1 VRVRNQRRVM
11 IATAIAL
18 TSGLAFAQF
27 CPPQYQENF
36 VQPMFQNA
44 TGAIEAEISSVDS
57 ALSSELELY
66 SQRIN
71 SAVAVLTKQKA
82 LAANQI
88 ADANRT
94 AAQTTATALNA
105 LSQAERV
112 KDARFEYGPEFGQG
126 YQPCAIYAERN
137 LIANRDAEMGE
148 ERRVRVMSELVS
160 APGRYT
166 DPVQAEQ
173 IRAQEHRQYFC
184 TEDQVKSGM
193 CDSVGPM
200 AGASVTAATLFQPV
214 MEADSLYRAKV
225 AFGNNLMGPPDAPV
239 PAAAAGSPAAVTYAL
254 AKAQKDALVSPAL
267 ASLKEIQLEYT
278 GVDAAH
284 GGSDIPMAVRLE
296 REVQRYL
303 GNTADYDAWTKAM
316 AGQNTRGLLV
326 ELLKEKAL
334 DLVLLERQYR
344 QYERMEANLA
354 TLVAGQLRNDSQ
366 RAAAVVGQAAGQQA
380 KSQIQ

>member
-1 VRVRNQRRVM
+1 MQARNRRRVTM
-11 IATAIAL
+11 ATAIAL

-36 VQPMFQNA
+36 VQPMFLSA
-44 TGAIEAEISSVDS
+44 TGAIEAEISSIDATLS
-57 ALSSELELY
+57 AELELY

-71 SAVAVLTKQKA
+71 SAVAVLAKQKA
-82 LAANQI
+82 LVANQT

-105 LSQAERV
+105 LSQAQRV
-112 KDARFEYGPEFGQG
+112 KEARFEYGAEFGQG
-126 YQPCAIYAERN
+126 YQPCAIYAGRN
-137 LIANRDAEMGE
+137 LMANRDAEMAE
-148 ERRVRVMSELVS
+148 ERRVRIMSELVA
-160 APGRYT
+160 APGRYS

-173 IRAQEHRQYFC
+173 NLAQEHRQYFC
-184 TEDQVKSGM
+184 TSDQVKSGM
-193 CDSVGPM
+193 CESVGPM
-200 AGASVTAATLFQPV
+200 AGASVAAATLFQPV

-225 AFGNNLMGPPDAPV
+225 AFGNNLTGPPDAPV
-239 PAAAAGSPAAVTYAL
+239 PAAAAGSPAGVAYAL
-254 AKAQKDALVSPAL
+254 AKAQKDSLESPAL
-267 ASLKEIQLEYT
+267 ASVKEIQLEYT

-303 GNTADYDAWTKAM
+303 GNTADYDSWTKAM
-316 AGQNTRGLLV
+316 AGQNTRGLMV

-366 RAAAVVGQAAGQQA
+366 RTGAVAGQAAGQQA
-380 KSQIQ
+380 KSEIQ